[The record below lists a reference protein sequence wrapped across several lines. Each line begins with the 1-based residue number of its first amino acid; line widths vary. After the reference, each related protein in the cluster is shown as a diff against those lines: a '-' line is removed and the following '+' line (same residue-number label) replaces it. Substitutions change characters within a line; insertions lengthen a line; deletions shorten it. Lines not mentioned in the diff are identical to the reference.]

1 MRQQILEKQVMELLE
16 ILDEY
21 RHFLTYDQIETMIAI
36 RKYHESRNERP
47 ALDQVRNGL

>member
-21 RHFLTYDQIETMIAI
+21 RHVLTLDQMDTVDAI
-36 RKYHESRNERP
+36 RKYHASRN